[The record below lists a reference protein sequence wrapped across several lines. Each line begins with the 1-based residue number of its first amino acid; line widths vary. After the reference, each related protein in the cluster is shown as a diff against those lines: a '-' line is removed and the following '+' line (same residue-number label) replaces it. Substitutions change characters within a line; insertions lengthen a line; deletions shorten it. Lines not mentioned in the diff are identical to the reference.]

1 MALTS
6 KDKQF
11 SEQNHL
17 LWRCKVAA
25 SRSQSSFLKPQ
36 KISTPLQVIS
46 HIRLYFHKLFYLE
59 EGIALIMTLW
69 IMVLLIAIATEFTHA
84 TRTEINTT
92 KNFKEEIESYYFAQ
106 AGINLAITEILQD
119 AKFHTLD
126 EEGEIVFGRKRFQET
141 PQDTENSSVTELEED
156 TSDIKSDAELISSKN
171 RKNIKLGKG
180 GFSYSI
186 KDINGRLN
194 LNIIPRNTIIKI
206 LEQSGI
212 GAGSLR
218 DSIADS
224 ILDWRDKD
232 NLHRFNGAE
241 DDYYLT
247 LSPPYEC
254 KDDFFDS
261 VEELILVK
269 GMTEEI
275 LYGTENTQK
284 NKKSGQ
290 RFLGI
295 YDMLTV
301 QNIEFINPNTA
312 DEKLLEILFS
322 PDEAEAILLSRMQN
336 GKYDNS
342 KSSHFIV
349 ESTGFLNDS
358 SIKRTIKATF
368 EKIGFGRPSFI
379 LTRYWNDNKI
389 R

>member
-1 MALTS
+1 MALTN
-6 KDKQF
+6 KHQQF
-11 SEQNHL
+11 SDQNHL
-17 LWRCKVAA
+17 LWRRKVAA
-25 SRSQSSFLKPQ
+25 LCSLSSFLKPQ
-36 KISTPLQVIS
+36 KISTPLQGIS
-46 HIRLYFHKLFYLE
+46 HIRLYFHRLFYLE

-92 KNFKEEIESYYFAQ
+92 KNFKEEIASYYLAQ

-119 AKFHTLD
+119 AEFHALD
-126 EEGEIVFGRKRFQET
+126 EEGEIVFGRKSFKENV
-141 PQDTENSSVTELEED
+141 QDTENFAVKGLEENA
-156 TSDIKSDAELISSKN
+156 SDRANVVNLISSEN
-171 RKNIKLGKG
+171 RKEINLGTG

-186 KDINGRLN
+186 KDVNGKPN
-194 LNIIPRNTIIKI
+194 LNIIPRRTIIKI
-206 LEQSGI
+206 LELSGM

-218 DSIADS
+218 DTIADS
-224 ILDWRDKD
+224 IMDWRDKD
-232 NLHRFNGAE
+232 DLHRFNGAE

-254 KDDFFDS
+254 KNDFFDS
-261 VEELILVK
+261 VEELIWVK

-275 LYGTENTQK
+275 LYGTENTKK

-290 RFLGI
+290 EFLGI

-301 QNIEFINPNTA
+301 ENIEFINPNTV
-312 DEKLLEILFS
+312 DENLLEIFYP
-322 PDEAEAILLSRMQN
+322 PDEAEVILLARMQN

-358 SIKRTIKATF
+358 PIKRTIKATF
-368 EKIGFGRPSFI
+368 EKIGHGNQSLI
-379 LTRYWNDNKI
+379 LSKYWNDNKI
-389 R
+389 K

>member
-1 MALTS
+1 M
-6 KDKQF
+6 
-11 SEQNHL
+11 
-17 LWRCKVAA
+17 A
-25 SRSQSSFLKPQ
+25 SRFQSSFLKPQ
-36 KISTPLQVIS
+36 KITLPSQNIS
-46 HIRLYFHKLFYLE
+46 NIRLYFHKLFYVE
-59 EGIALIMTLW
+59 EGIALMMTLW
-69 IMVLLIAIATEFTHA
+69 IMVLLFAIATEFTHA

-126 EEGEIVFGRKRFQET
+126 EEGEIVFGRKSFKENL
-141 PQDTENSSVTELEED
+141 QDTENSAVTEGEVD
-156 TSDIKSDAELISSKN
+156 ISDRTNVVNLISSEN
-171 RKNIKLGKG
+171 RKEIKLGKG
-180 GFSYSI
+180 RFSYSI
-186 KDINGRLN
+186 KDINGKLN
-194 LNIIPRNTIIKI
+194 LNIIPRDTIIKI

-212 GAGSLR
+212 EAGSLR
-218 DSIADS
+218 DTIADS

-232 NLHRFNGAE
+232 DLHRFNGAE
-241 DDYYLT
+241 DEYYLT

-254 KDDFFDS
+254 KNDFFDS